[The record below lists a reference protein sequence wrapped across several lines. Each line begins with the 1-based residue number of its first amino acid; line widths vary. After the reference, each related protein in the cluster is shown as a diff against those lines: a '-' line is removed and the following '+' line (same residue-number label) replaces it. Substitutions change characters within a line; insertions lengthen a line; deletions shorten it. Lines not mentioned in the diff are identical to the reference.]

1 MGVSAFSCP
10 KEKKSEEGIGYMEV
24 FAALMNKIDSWIWGM
39 PMLVLLCGTHIFMT
53 FRTGF
58 IQRKTLTGIRLSVTK
73 DPDSP
78 GDVSQFQ
85 ALTTALASTI
95 GTGNIIGVGTA
106 IYLGGPGAVLWCW
119 LTGVFGIATKYAES
133 LIAVKY
139 RVQTADG
146 RMMGGAM
153 YALERGLKWKKFGK
167 VMAVLFA
174 LFAMLASFGIGC
186 GTQINAIAE
195 VLETNLPIS
204 LPRIAIGIIFGI
216 ITAIIIIGGIE
227 SIAVVCEKLVPL
239 MALFYVVGC
248 IVILCANYDFLLPAL
263 KAIFVLAFKP
273 GAVTGGLVGGGIRLA
288 LQYGVARGL
297 FSNESGMG
305 SAPLVASAAQT
316 RNPVRQALV
325 SATGTFWTTVVVC
338 LMTGLVLVS
347 SMMKNPAV
355 SVENMANGGQMT
367 TAAFAQIPYIG
378 PLILMVSIITFA
390 YSTILGWS
398 YYGERAAEYLLGKK
412 AILPYKVLFITVVVC
427 APVLA
432 LDLVWT
438 IADVLNAFMAI
449 PNLIAVLLLS
459 GVIAAETK
467 HYLQHLDEKDESEI
481 PVVDR

>member
-1 MGVSAFSCP
+1 M
-10 KEKKSEEGIGYMEV
+10 
-24 FAALMNKIDSWIWGM
+24 
-39 PMLVLLCGTHIFMT
+39 
-53 FRTGF
+53 
-58 IQRKTLTGIRLSVTK
+58 
-73 DPDSP
+73 
-78 GDVSQFQ
+78 
-85 ALTTALASTI
+85 
-95 GTGNIIGVGTA
+95 
-106 IYLGGPGAVLWCW
+106 LWCW

-305 SAPLVASAAQT
+305 SRRWLPARHRRAIRCGKRSFPRPAPSGRRLS
-316 RNPVRQALV
+316 
-325 SATGTFWTTVVVC
+325 
-338 LMTGLVLVS
+338 
-347 SMMKNPAV
+347 
-355 SVENMANGGQMT
+355 
-367 TAAFAQIPYIG
+367 
-378 PLILMVSIITFA
+378 
-390 YSTILGWS
+390 
-398 YYGERAAEYLLGKK
+398 
-412 AILPYKVLFITVVVC
+412 C
-427 APVLA
+427 A
-432 LDLVWT
+432 
-438 IADVLNAFMAI
+438 
-449 PNLIAVLLLS
+449 
-459 GVIAAETK
+459 
-467 HYLQHLDEKDESEI
+467 
-481 PVVDR
+481 

>member
-1 MGVSAFSCP
+1 M
-10 KEKKSEEGIGYMEV
+10 
-24 FAALMNKIDSWIWGM
+24 
-39 PMLVLLCGTHIFMT
+39 
-53 FRTGF
+53 
-58 IQRKTLTGIRLSVTK
+58 
-73 DPDSP
+73 
-78 GDVSQFQ
+78 
-85 ALTTALASTI
+85 
-95 GTGNIIGVGTA
+95 
-106 IYLGGPGAVLWCW
+106 LWCW

-288 LQYGVARGL
+288 LQYGVVRGL

-398 YYGERAAEYLLGKK
+398 YYGERAAEYLLGKRQFCR
-412 AILPYKVLFITVVVC
+412 IRCCLSRSLC
-427 APVLA
+427 AHPCLHST
-432 LDLVWT
+432 LCG
-438 IADVLNAFMAI
+438 
-449 PNLIAVLLLS
+449 LLR
-459 GVIAAETK
+459 TC
-467 HYLQHLDEKDESEI
+467 
-481 PVVDR
+481 

>member
-1 MGVSAFSCP
+1 
-10 KEKKSEEGIGYMEV
+10 MEV
-24 FAALMNKIDSWIWGM
+24 FAALMNKIDSGIWGL

-58 IQRKTLTGIRLSVTK
+58 IQRKTFTGIRLSVTK

-204 LPRIAIGIIFGI
+204 LPRIAIGIVFGI

-316 RNPVRQALV
+316 RNPVLCIFYFIKCIRLILHHSHLPLSAFRFHLLLDRDNHTVLVGRFQHTGQLRAVFQQHLHLV
-325 SATGTFWTTVVVC
+325 SD
-338 LMTGLVLVS
+338 VLDVLAKYLERRS
-347 SMMKNPAV
+347 NAGG
-355 SVENMANGGQMT
+355 ANLQLIILDVTIQMLL
-367 TAAFAQIPYIG
+367 QIPAQ
-378 PLILMVSIITFA
+378 LSAIINA
-390 YSTILGWS
+390 Y
-398 YYGERAAEYLLGKK
+398 R
-412 AILPYKVLFITVVVC
+412 FI
-427 APVLA
+427 
-432 LDLVWT
+432 
-438 IADVLNAFMAI
+438 
-449 PNLIAVLLLS
+449 
-459 GVIAAETK
+459 VINFNDYQVPRFN
-467 HYLQHLDEKDESEI
+467 HY
-481 PVVDR
+481 VY

>member
-1 MGVSAFSCP
+1 MEAFSSIITSL
-10 KEKKSEEGIGYMEV
+10 E
-24 FAALMNKIDSWIWGM
+24 NWIWGA
-39 PMLVLLCGTHIFMT
+39 PMLILLCGTHIFMT
-53 FRTGF
+53 LRTGF
-58 IQRKTLTGIRLSVTK
+58 IQKKTFTGIRLSVTK

-106 IYLGGPGAVLWCW
+106 VYLGGPGAVLWCW

-167 VMAVLFA
+167 TLAMLFA

-195 VLETNLPIS
+195 VMENNLPFAF
-204 LPRIAIGIIFGI
+204 PRIAVGIIFGI
-216 ITAIIIIGGIE
+216 ITAVVIIGGIK
-227 SIAVVCEKLVPL
+227 SIAVVCEKLVPF
-239 MALFYVVGC
+239 MAAFYVLGC
-248 IVILCANYDFLLPAL
+248 IVILGINADYILPAV
-263 KAIFVLAFKP
+263 KAILTLAFQP
-273 GAVTGGLVGGGIRLA
+273 GAVAGGLVGGGIRLA

-338 LMTGLVLVS
+338 LVTGLVLIS
-347 SMMKNPAV
+347 TIMKNPAV
-355 SVENMANGGQMT
+355 DMASIANGGQMT
-367 TAAFAQIPYIG
+367 TIAFAQIPYIG
-378 PLILMVSIITFA
+378 PAILVFSIVTFA

-398 YYGERAAEYLLGKK
+398 YYGERAAEYLIGRR
-412 AILPYKVLFITVVVC
+412 AILPYKLVFLAVVVFS
-427 APVLA
+427 PVLA
-432 LDLVWT
+432 LDLIWS
-438 IADVLNAFMAI
+438 IADILNALMAI

-459 GVIAAETK
+459 GVIAQETR
-467 HYLQHLDEKDESEI
+467 HYLKNLDEEDMTEI

>member
-1 MGVSAFSCP
+1 MEAFSSIITSL
-10 KEKKSEEGIGYMEV
+10 E
-24 FAALMNKIDSWIWGM
+24 NWIWGA
-39 PMLVLLCGTHIFMT
+39 PMLILLCGTHIFMT
-53 FRTGF
+53 LRTGF
-58 IQRKTLTGIRLSVTK
+58 IQKKTFTGIRLSVTK

-167 VMAVLFA
+167 TLAMLFA

-195 VLETNLPIS
+195 VMENNLPFAF
-204 LPRIAIGIIFGI
+204 PRIAVGIIFGI
-216 ITAIIIIGGIE
+216 ITAVVIIGGIK
-227 SIAVVCEKLVPL
+227 SIAVVCEKLVPF
-239 MALFYVVGC
+239 MAAFYVLGC
-248 IVILCANYDFLLPAL
+248 IVILGINVDYILPAV
-263 KAIFVLAFKP
+263 KAILTLAFQP
-273 GAVTGGLVGGGIRLA
+273 GAVAGGLVGGGIRLA

-338 LMTGLVLVS
+338 LVTGLVLIS
-347 SMMKNPAV
+347 TIMKNPAV
-355 SVENMANGGQMT
+355 DMASIANGGQMT
-367 TAAFAQIPYIG
+367 TIAFAQIPYIG
-378 PLILMVSIITFA
+378 PAILVFSIITFA

-398 YYGERAAEYLLGKK
+398 YYGERAAEYLIGRR
-412 AILPYKVLFITVVVC
+412 AILPYKLVFLAVVVFS
-427 APVLA
+427 PVLA
-432 LDLVWT
+432 LDLIWS
-438 IADVLNAFMAI
+438 IADILNALMAI

-459 GVIAAETK
+459 GVIAQETR
-467 HYLQHLDEKDESEI
+467 HYLKNLDEEDMTEI

>member
-1 MGVSAFSCP
+1 MEAFSSFITSL
-10 KEKKSEEGIGYMEV
+10 E
-24 FAALMNKIDSWIWGM
+24 NWIWGA
-39 PMLVLLCGTHIFMT
+39 PMLILLCGTHIFRT
-53 FRTGF
+53 LRTGF
-58 IQRKTLTGIRLSVTK
+58 IQKKTFTGIRLSVTK

-139 RVQTADG
+139 RVKTADG

-195 VLETNLPIS
+195 VMETNLPIGI
-204 LPRIAIGIIFGI
+204 PRIVIGIVFGI
-216 ITAIIIIGGIE
+216 VTAIIILGGIE
-227 SIAVVCEKLVPL
+227 TIATVCEKLVPV
-239 MALFYVVGC
+239 MALFYVLGC
-248 IVILCANYDFLLPAL
+248 IVILGINYDYILPAF
-263 KAIFVLAFKP
+263 KAIFTLAFQP
-273 GAVTGGLVGGGIRLA
+273 GAVAGGLVGGGIRLA

-338 LMTGLVLVS
+338 LVTGLVLIS
-347 SMMKNPAV
+347 TIMKNPAV
-355 SVENMANGGQMT
+355 DMANIANGGQMT
-367 TAAFAQIPYIG
+367 TIAFAQIPYIG
-378 PLILMVSIITFA
+378 PTILVFSIITFA

-398 YYGERAAEYLLGKK
+398 YYGERAAEYLLGRK
-412 AILPYKVLFITVVVC
+412 AILPYKLLFLAVVVLS
-427 APVLA
+427 PVLA
-432 LDLVWT
+432 LDLVWS
-438 IADVLNAFMAI
+438 IADILNALMAI

-459 GVIAAETK
+459 GVIASETR
-467 HYLQHLDEKDESEI
+467 HYLNNLDEEDTTEL
-481 PVVDR
+481 PVIDR

>member
-1 MGVSAFSCP
+1 MEAFSSIITSL
-10 KEKKSEEGIGYMEV
+10 E
-24 FAALMNKIDSWIWGM
+24 NWIWGA
-39 PMLVLLCGTHIFMT
+39 PMLILLCGTHIFMT
-53 FRTGF
+53 LRTGF
-58 IQRKTLTGIRLSVTK
+58 IQKKTFTGIRLSVTK
-73 DPDSP
+73 DPDSL

-167 VMAVLFA
+167 TLAMLFA

-195 VLETNLPIS
+195 VMENNLPFAF
-204 LPRIAIGIIFGI
+204 PRIAVGVIFGI
-216 ITAIIIIGGIE
+216 NTAVVIIGGIK
-227 SIAVVCEKLVPL
+227 SIAVVCEKLVPF
-239 MALFYVVGC
+239 MAAFYVLGC
-248 IVILCANYDFLLPAL
+248 IVILGINADYILPAV
-263 KAIFVLAFKP
+263 KAILTLAFQP
-273 GAVTGGLVGGGIRLA
+273 GAVAGGLVGGGIRLA

-338 LMTGLVLVS
+338 LVTGLVLIS
-347 SMMKNPAV
+347 TIMKNPAV
-355 SVENMANGGQMT
+355 DMASIANGGQMT
-367 TAAFAQIPYIG
+367 TIAFAQIPYIG
-378 PLILMVSIITFA
+378 PAILVFSIITFA

-398 YYGERAAEYLLGKK
+398 YYGERAAEYLIGRR
-412 AILPYKVLFITVVVC
+412 AILPYKLVFLAVVVFS
-427 APVLA
+427 PVLA
-432 LDLVWT
+432 LDLIWS
-438 IADVLNAFMAI
+438 IADILNALMAI

-459 GVIAAETK
+459 GVIAQETR
-467 HYLQHLDEKDESEI
+467 HYLKNLDEEDMTEI

>member
-1 MGVSAFSCP
+1 MVDIVTRVNNVVNGFVWGPF
-10 KEKKSEEGIGYMEV
+10 GL
-24 FAALMNKIDSWIWGM
+24 AL
-39 PMLVLLCGTHIFMT
+39 LLCTGLWLSV
-53 FRTGF
+53 RTGF
-58 IQRKTLTGIRLSVTK
+58 FQFRRMGYWLKHTIGAIFTNKDVTAHTSK
-73 DPDSP
+73 EDMAI
-78 GDVSQFQ
+78 SQFQ
-85 ALTTALASTI
+85 SMCTALAGTI
-95 GTGNIIGVGTA
+95 GTGNIVGVATA
-106 IYLGGPGAVLWCW
+106 IVSGGPGAIFWMWVMALLGMMTSFAENVL
-119 LTGVFGIATKYAES
+119 GVY
-133 LIAVKY
+133 Y
-139 RVQTADG
+139 RRKNEKG
-146 RMMGGAM
+146 EWSGGAM
-153 YALERGLKWKKFGK
+153 YYLTDGLGAKPGCRAVGK
-167 VMAVLFA
+167 VLAVLFA
-174 LFAMLASFGIGC
+174 CFCILASFGIGNMS
-186 GTQINAIAE
+186 QINSIAGNMNAAFH
-195 VLETNLPIS
+195 VPYLATGLA
-204 LPRIAIGIIFGI
+204 LMVV
-216 ITAIIIIGGIE
+216 TALIVIGGLKRVA
-227 SIAVVCEKLVPL
+227 AVTEKLVPL

-355 SVENMANGGQMT
+355 SVENMVNGGQMT

-378 PLILMVSIITFA
+378 PLILMISIITFA

-412 AILPYKVLFITVVVC
+412 AILPYKVLFIAVVVC

-467 HYLQHLDEKDESEI
+467 HYLKHLDEKDESEI